1 MFSGKLQ
8 YTILSACHPVMFFIL
23 IITIRYSL
31 GKDDTLNGEVS
42 HTRSQ
47 NLIQVYSYSSDIG
60 CSINSFIMK
69 VYVFIANKEALILPI
84 EWKTNH

>member
-1 MFSGKLQ
+1 MF
-8 YTILSACHPVMFFIL
+8 SACHPEMFFVP

-60 CSINSFIMK
+60 CNMSSFKMK
-69 VYVFIANKEALILPI
+69 VCVFIANKEVLILPRRYYKM
-84 EWKTNH
+84 ED